1 VIDLKITHPG
11 MERIAKKIE
20 EGRMNPLDK
29 TDIAIIRALAN
40 NGLRPSKAA
49 FDAPVCRTT
58 MWRRI
63 DKIRERTGLDATD
76 FYGCAKLLVLV
87 DKLEKKRKRR
97 NDRGNL

>member
-1 VIDLKITHPG
+1 MIDLKITHPG
-11 MERIAKKIE
+11 MERLAKKIE
-20 EGRMNPLDK
+20 DGLVMSPLDE

-63 DKIRERTGLDATD
+63 DRIRERTGLDATD

-87 DKLEKKRKRR
+87 NKLERR
-97 NDRGNL
+97 MEDGKTQ